1 MTLLSFTSLCKQ
13 CQWYDVFELSRVT
26 SLTEHTG
33 FWRRTVCTRAGSLR
47 LRVGSIR
54 ASCASKSVGYSTECT
69 FATDFCRTIHI
80 VACTDILQLYF
91 ASNIILIFTLA
102 LVKISAALWVAGIL
116 VSRSVR
122 QIKGVNKG
130 VFCALLAA
138 SALWTVASFFA
149 LLLPSVLED
158 RCMGTV

>member
-1 MTLLSFTSLCKQ
+1 M
-13 CQWYDVFELSRVT
+13 
-26 SLTEHTG
+26 G
-33 FWRRTVCTRAGSLR
+33 FGV
-47 LRVGSIR
+47 VQ
-54 ASCASKSVGYSTECT
+54 SVLVL
-69 FATDFCRTIHI
+69 
-80 VACTDILQLYF
+80 VACGFGLGQSGQVVLPRALATAQNLYF